1 MAKCKTWPVIITRK
15 SYTVPEHKI
24 ALWKCLNKKR
34 KKKGKKKTN
43 WSEYI
48 KDSKRKFNLA
58 VGHHPEH
65 GIKKGVKS
73 KPINIKLDNL

>member
-24 ALWKCLNKKR
+24 TLWKCLNKKR

-43 WSEYI
+43 WSKYI

-73 KPINIKLDNL
+73 KPIYIKLDNL

>member
-24 ALWKCLNKKR
+24 TLWKCLNKKR

-43 WSEYI
+43 WSKYI

-65 GIKKGVKS
+65 GIKKRS
-73 KPINIKLDNL
+73 